1 MSVVCRKVLVLALTI
16 SRCRSEGPDLDTDD
30 ADAAAKSVG
39 PMESEGGEFPPVSTG
54 KILIPTF
61 AREYA
66 EPVIS
71 KPVDI

>member
-30 ADAAAKSVG
+30 ADAAAKPVG

-66 EPVIS
+66 EPVMS